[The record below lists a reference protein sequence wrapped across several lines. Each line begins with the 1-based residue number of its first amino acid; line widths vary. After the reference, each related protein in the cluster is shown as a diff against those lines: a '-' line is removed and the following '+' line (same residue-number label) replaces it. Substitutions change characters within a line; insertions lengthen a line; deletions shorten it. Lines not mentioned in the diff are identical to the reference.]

1 MGLST
6 HSQATMFP
14 PRIFVICTSL
24 PLVAVAQY
32 QAQVKAFVH
41 HELPQTGAQY
51 HKPAPAYN
59 APAPSYGQPAPS
71 YGAPAPAPSY
81 GAPAPA
87 RGYGHP
93 APAAPSY
100 GHPPSHQV
108 HGPGVVKSHQ
118 SDPGQCHL
126 DYVEKT
132 EEVCVPSF
140 KTDCDKESVAG
151 GKVIKHHDQC
161 YDVTKTVCTESH
173 EIVDMEVC
181 AYAFTARVVEAE
193 AKLVDAVWTEA
204 CHDTQECLPGPP
216 SHGYHAPACNHVI
229 RHECQQLPE
238 LVPVVKPV
246 SVKLPQPEETCI
258 IKQVLL
264 PRVEC

>member
-1 MGLST
+1 
-6 HSQATMFP
+6 
-14 PRIFVICTSL
+14 
-24 PLVAVAQY
+24 
-32 QAQVKAFVH
+32 
-41 HELPQTGAQY
+41 
-51 HKPAPAYN
+51 
-59 APAPSYGQPAPS
+59 
-71 YGAPAPAPSY
+71 
-81 GAPAPA
+81 
-87 RGYGHP
+87 
-93 APAAPSY
+93 
-100 GHPPSHQV
+100 
-108 HGPGVVKSHQ
+108 VVKSHQ
-118 SDPGQCHL
+118 SNPGQCHL
-126 DYVEKT
+126 DYEEKT

-161 YDVTKTVCTESH
+161 YDVTKTVCTETH

-181 AYAFTARVVEAE
+181 AYSFIARVVEAE

-216 SHGYHAPACNHVI
+216 THGYHAPACKHVI

-258 IKQVLL
+258 IKQVVL
-264 PRVEC
+264 PRVECQQVKERRCMVVPEVQDGPEVKIDKCSVEVGDPACSDVILQLPRQKCPSKVVTPY

>member
-1 MGLST
+1 
-6 HSQATMFP
+6 MFP

-24 PLVAVAQY
+24 ALVAVAQY

-41 HELPQTGAQY
+41 HELPQTGTQY
-51 HKPAPAYN
+51 HKPAPSYN
-59 APAPSYGQPAPS
+59 PPAPSYGQP
-71 YGAPAPAPSY
+71 
-81 GAPAPA
+81 APAPA

-140 KTDCDKESVAG
+140 KTDCDKESVPG
-151 GKVIKHHDQC
+151 GKVTKHHDQC

-193 AKLVDAVWTEA
+193 AKLA
-204 CHDTQECLPGPP
+204 
-216 SHGYHAPACNHVI
+216 
-229 RHECQQLPE
+229 
-238 LVPVVKPV
+238 
-246 SVKLPQPEETCI
+246 
-258 IKQVLL
+258 
-264 PRVEC
+264 

>member
-1 MGLST
+1 MGVVYTLSSNHVPST
-6 HSQATMFP
+6 DF
-14 PRIFVICTSL
+14 RNL
-24 PLVAVAQY
+24 
-32 QAQVKAFVH
+32 
-41 HELPQTGAQY
+41 

-59 APAPSYGQPAPS
+59 APAPGYGQPAPS

-81 GAPAPA
+81 GA
-87 RGYGHP
+87 P

-118 SDPGQCHL
+118 SDPGQCLL

-181 AYAFTARVVEAE
+181 AYTFTARVVEAE
-193 AKLVDAVWTEA
+193 A
-204 CHDTQECLPGPP
+204 
-216 SHGYHAPACNHVI
+216 
-229 RHECQQLPE
+229 
-238 LVPVVKPV
+238 
-246 SVKLPQPEETCI
+246 
-258 IKQVLL
+258 
-264 PRVEC
+264 

>member
-1 MGLST
+1 
-6 HSQATMFP
+6 
-14 PRIFVICTSL
+14 V
-24 PLVAVAQY
+24 
-32 QAQVKAFVH
+32 VKA
-41 HELPQTGAQY
+41 
-51 HKPAPAYN
+51 
-59 APAPSYGQPAPS
+59 
-71 YGAPAPAPSY
+71 
-81 GAPAPA
+81 
-87 RGYGHP
+87 
-93 APAAPSY
+93 
-100 GHPPSHQV
+100 
-108 HGPGVVKSHQ
+108 HQ

-140 KTDCDKESVAG
+140 KTNCDKESVAG

-193 AKLVDAVWTEA
+193 AKLVDAVWSEA

-216 SHGYHAPACNHVI
+216 TQGYHAPCTQVV
-229 RHECQQLPE
+229 RHECHQEPS

-258 IKQVLL
+258 IKQVVL
-264 PRVEC
+264 PRVECQQVKERRCMLVPEVQDGPEIKIDKCTVEVGDETCSEVILQLPRQKCPSKVVTPY

>member
-1 MGLST
+1 M
-6 HSQATMFP
+6 
-14 PRIFVICTSL
+14 
-24 PLVAVAQY
+24 
-32 QAQVKAFVH
+32 VKA
-41 HELPQTGAQY
+41 
-51 HKPAPAYN
+51 
-59 APAPSYGQPAPS
+59 
-71 YGAPAPAPSY
+71 
-81 GAPAPA
+81 
-87 RGYGHP
+87 
-93 APAAPSY
+93 
-100 GHPPSHQV
+100 
-108 HGPGVVKSHQ
+108 HQ

-193 AKLVDAVWTEA
+193 AKLVDAVWSEV

-216 SHGYHAPACNHVI
+216 THGYHAPCT
-229 RHECQQLPE
+229 Q
-238 LVPVVKPV
+238 VVRR
-246 SVKLPQPEETCI
+246 EF
-258 IKQVLL
+258 
-264 PRVEC
+264 